1 MNKCEIPLA
10 VGLLESRK
18 KSAARGGRQRLA
30 PKKSHP
36 ASSIACGVRVKKM
49 IKQCFYFFFFQRLLM
64 SSRVLP
70 LVSGTS
76 FHTNSAAATQMM
88 P

>member
-1 MNKCEIPLA
+1 MR
-10 VGLLESRK
+10 LLGDRK
-18 KSAARGGRQRLA
+18 KCGAGWPTTAS
-30 PKKSHP
+30 PEKSHP
-36 ASSIACGVRVKKM
+36 ENGRAFGVRIEKM

-76 FHTNSAAATQMM
+76 FHTNSAATTQMM

>member
-1 MNKCEIPLA
+1 MNKCEIPLT
-10 VGLLESRK
+10 VRLLDGRK

-36 ASSIACGVRVKKM
+36 ETGGAFGVRVKKM

-76 FHTNSAAATQMM
+76 FHTNSAATTQMM